1 MALVNTETI
10 SSQFQG
16 LSRLPMLR
24 QIGLIVGLAASIA
37 FGVAVVLWSQE
48 PNYSL
53 LYAGISNA
61 DKGQVLEA
69 LDNSRIS
76 YRMDPGSGAVMVASN
91 QVHEARLKLA
101 TLGLP
106 KSDVIGMEFLEKDQ
120 ALGTSRL
127 IETARYHRAL
137 GGELSRSIA
146 TLDSVESARV
156 HLAIP
161 KRSVFVRN
169 RSEPTASVLVNLYP
183 GRDLGDSQIA
193 GIVHLVASSIPD
205 LEAEQVTVVDQ
216 KGRLLT
222 TNHVAG
228 DITLRTAH
236 FNYTQRLEE
245 SYANRIVDILTPI
258 VGADGVRAQV
268 SADVDFTSVEKTSE
282 TYNPETTSVRS
293 EQVEEQNTTESNPA
307 GVPGALSN
315 QPPERGSFEEQ
326 GDEGEP
332 GSPMSTRRSSTR
344 NFEIDRTLSRTKTL
358 PGSVNRL
365 SVAVVIDY
373 RLQAGKKGKVERVPM
388 QPEEMD
394 YIKALVKE
402 AIGFD
407 DQRGDS
413 VNVINASFKEVVDV
427 EPVDAMPLWREPWLF
442 DILKQ
447 FVGVLL
453 VLFLLFGVLRPV
465 LRSLAEKG
473 SAPEVLALPAEE
485 AQGELP
491 MGEDR
496 LSLTNQ
502 QGVSQQGRPLNPEQ
516 KMEMRLNQARSFVND
531 DPKRGAQVVKT
542 WLTEEEQ

>member
-1 MALVNTETI
+1 
-10 SSQFQG
+10 
-16 LSRLPMLR
+16 
-24 QIGLIVGLAASIA
+24 
-37 FGVAVVLWSQE
+37 
-48 PNYSL
+48 
-53 LYAGISNA
+53 
-61 DKGQVLEA
+61 
-69 LDNSRIS
+69 
-76 YRMDPGSGAVMVASN
+76 MVASN

-106 KSDVIGMEFLEKDQ
+106 KGDVIGMEFLEKDQ

-137 GGELSRSIA
+137 AGELSRSIA

-183 GRDLGDSQIA
+183 GRGLGDSQVA

-222 TNHVAG
+222 TNHVAE
-228 DITLRTAH
+228 DITMRSVH

-245 SYANRIVDILTPI
+245 SYAKRIVDILTPI
-258 VGADGVRAQV
+258 VGAEGVRAQV
-268 SADVDFTSVEKTSE
+268 SADIDFTSVEQTSE
-282 TYNPETTSVRS
+282 TYNPETTSIRS

-307 GVPGALSN
+307 GVPGALTN
-315 QPPERGSFEEQ
+315 QPPEKGGFDGEV
-326 GDEGEP
+326 GEGQQ

-344 NFEIDRTLSRTKTL
+344 NFEIDRTLSRSKTL
-358 PGSVNRL
+358 PGSVKRL

-373 RLQAGKKGKVERVPM
+373 RLQADEKGNLERVPL

-402 AIGFD
+402 AIGFVED
-407 DQRGDS
+407 RGDS
-413 VNVINASFKEVVDV
+413 VNVINASFKEVADV
-427 EPVDAMPLWREPWLF
+427 EPVTTPLWKEPWLF
-442 DILKQ
+442 DIVKQ

-453 VLFLLFGVLRPV
+453 VLFLLLGVLRPV
-465 LRSLAEKG
+465 LKSLADKG
-473 SAPEVLALPAEE
+473 NAPEVLALPSDE

-502 QGVSQQGRPLNPEQ
+502 RGAAQQGQHLNPEQ
-516 KMEMRLNQARSFVND
+516 QMEMRLNQARSLVND

-542 WLTEEEQ
+542 WLVQEEQ